1 MENGGKI
8 CIGIK
13 VLILSADKL
22 HVNMQVTFGQSVQ
35 LSIRC
40 TSADGPLSLY
50 LIFITRPYSNKA
62 SVTKMMHIRIHRSII
77 ENVSDEGVFPWALP
91 DMLIS
96 IRRIVI
102 KSDIR
107 PGIKSGGMMKLEK
120 QIEYIKLTPA
130 KDSFDYTLT
139 MIWLLED

>member
-1 MENGGKI
+1 M
-8 CIGIK
+8 
-13 VLILSADKL
+13 
-22 HVNMQVTFGQSVQ
+22 
-35 LSIRC
+35 
-40 TSADGPLSLY
+40 
-50 LIFITRPYSNKA
+50 TRPYSKRA

-77 ENVSDEGVFPWALP
+77 ENVSDDGVFPCALP

-102 KSDIR
+102 KSAIR